1 MDKRIVVPLDTSD
14 LAEKVLPYIQLIA
27 NGLKAEVHLVTVAE
41 PGAEKLEHPLR
52 SYLTEAAGK
61 LRLDK
66 AAVRQEVLFGRAAD
80 QIVDYSVDNE
90 AVMIAMASRG
100 LSGVTR
106 WVMGSVADKI
116 LRGAECPV
124 FLVKAPEP
132 KKENPWRGKR
142 IMICLDG
149 SQVAECVFRVMDEVS
164 WAPEMDIDL
173 VRVVEPPAV
182 PQGVDQASPQW
193 KGYADYILSRSE
205 LAAKAYIEEIEK
217 PLKKQGRWKTR
228 TQVLFGEP
236 ARQIIEYAGGN
247 DVDVILMSTIGRSG
261 LGPWTHGGVAS
272 KVVEGASTPI
282 LLVNARR
289 YMPKLEEDEDK
300 GAGGSFP
307 VWRISGN

>member
-1 MDKRIVVPLDTSD
+1 MEKRIVVPLDTSD
-14 LAEKVLPYIQLIA
+14 LAERVLPYVQVIA
-27 NGLKAEVHLVTVAE
+27 SGLKAEVDLVTVAE

-52 SYLTEAAGK
+52 SYLAEVAGRLK
-61 LRLDK
+61 LDEGSAK
-66 AAVRQEVLFGRAAD
+66 QEVLFGRAAD
-80 QIVDYSVDNE
+80 QIVDYAVDNE
-90 AVMIAMASRG
+90 AVLIAMASRG

-132 KKENPWRGKR
+132 KKVKPWQGKR

-164 WAPEMDIDL
+164 WAPELDIDL
-173 VRVVEPPAV
+173 VRVVEPPTA
-182 PQGVDQASPQW
+182 PPDVDENSSQW
-193 KGYADYILSRSE
+193 KGYKDYIMSRSE
-205 LAAKAYIEEIEK
+205 LAARAYVEEIEK

-228 TQVLFGEP
+228 TQVLFGVP
-236 ARQIIEYAGGN
+236 ARQIIDYASQN
-247 DVDVILMSTIGRSG
+247 NIDVILMSTIGRSG

-272 KVVEGASTPI
+272 KVVEGATTPI

-289 YMPKLEEDEDK
+289 YMPKLEEEEDK
-300 GAGGSFP
+300 GAGGTIPF
-307 VWRISGN
+307 WRVS